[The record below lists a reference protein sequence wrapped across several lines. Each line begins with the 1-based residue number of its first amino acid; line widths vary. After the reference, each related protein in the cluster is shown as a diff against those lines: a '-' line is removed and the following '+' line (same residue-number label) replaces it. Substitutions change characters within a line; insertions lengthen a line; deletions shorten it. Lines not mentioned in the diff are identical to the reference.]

1 MSLLNWSGW
10 LDRTRARRR
19 LARYQSIVPRVLQA
33 QTALAKLD
41 DAQLRRAS
49 LALRYRHQTGE
60 PLERLQTE
68 AFALAREAGRRALG
82 MEHFDVQLIGGAAL
96 HAGSVVEMQTGEGK
110 TLTAT
115 LPLYLAALS
124 GRGAHLATANDYL
137 AERDAALM
145 RPLFAALGLT
155 VGAITSSLTR
165 AQRRAAYTCEVTYG
179 TAKEFGFDF
188 LRDRLLIRDGDTP
201 SNQRLA
207 RMLDDHDAF
216 AETAHVQREPEFMLV
231 DEADSILIDEARTPL
246 VVSGSPSADEQST
259 AAIYRWA
266 ARIAPV
272 FELGEHFDDDSAR
285 RTITLTSLGRRRV
298 RELAARSEG
307 LETPSALAD
316 LYTHVERA
324 IKAAREFVRDRH
336 YIIRD
341 EEVVIVDEFTGR
353 LAEGRRWRDGLHQ
366 AIEAR
371 EGLPLSAAT
380 SDAAR
385 ITLQDFMLRYPRLA
399 GMTGTIATSTRELWQ
414 IYHTPVA
421 IVPTH
426 RPPRREA
433 WPTRVLGTS
442 AARWTAIVQEV
453 HELHTAGRPVLVG
466 TRSIDKSEQLSK
478 LLTAAQIPHQVLNAR
493 HVSSEAKIV
502 AAAGE
507 RGRVTVATNMAGR
520 GTDIQLADDVR
531 QLGGLHVIVSELH
544 ESARID
550 RQLIG
555 RCGRQGDP
563 GSYRIYLSLEDDI
576 LAAGFGPARAAKLA
590 AIGQRG
596 GNFDRY
602 ARLFQRAQARV
613 ERQNLVG
620 RMRLLEFERERAK
633 RQQELGQ
640 DPYLDAA

>member
-1 MSLLNWSGW
+1 
-10 LDRTRARRR
+10 
-19 LARYQSIVPRVLQA
+19 
-33 QTALAKLD
+33 
-41 DAQLRRAS
+41 
-49 LALRYRHQTGE
+49 
-60 PLERLQTE
+60 
-68 AFALAREAGRRALG
+68 
-82 MEHFDVQLIGGAAL
+82 
-96 HAGSVVEMQTGEGK
+96 
-110 TLTAT
+110 
-115 LPLYLAALS
+115 
-124 GRGAHLATANDYL
+124 LATANDYL

-145 RPLFAALGLT
+145 RPLFAALGLN

-165 AQRRAAYTCEVTYG
+165 PQRRAAYACEVTYG

-188 LRDRLLIRDGDTP
+188 LRDRLLVRDAEDDP
-201 SNQRLA
+201 ARHRVA
-207 RMLDDHDAF
+207 RMLAGDDAPADAI
-216 AETAHVQREPEFMLV
+216 AVQREPEFMLV

-246 VVSGSPSADEQST
+246 VVSGSPSEDEQS
-259 AAIYRWA
+259 AATIYRWA
-266 ARIAPV
+266 ARVAPE
-272 FELGEHFDDDSAR
+272 FGQDEHFEEDRAR
-285 RTITLTSLGRRRV
+285 RTIALTSLGRRRV
-298 RELAARSEG
+298 RELAAGSEG

-316 LYTHVERA
+316 LYLHVERA

-353 LAEGRRWRDGLHQ
+353 LAEGRRWREGLHQ

-414 IYHTPVA
+414 IYRTPVA

-442 AARWTAIVQEV
+442 AARWTAIVDEV
-453 HELHTAGRPVLVG
+453 CQLHATGRPVLVG

-478 LLTAAQIPHQVLNAR
+478 LLAAAQIPHQVLNAR
-493 HVSSEAKIV
+493 QVSAEAKIV
-502 AAAGE
+502 AAAGQ

-590 AIGQRG
+590 AIGRRG

-602 ARLFQRAQARV
+602 ARLFQRAQTRV
-613 ERQNLVG
+613 ERQNLAS
-620 RMRLLEFERERAK
+620 RRRLLEYERERAQH
-633 RQQELGQ
+633 QQQLGQ